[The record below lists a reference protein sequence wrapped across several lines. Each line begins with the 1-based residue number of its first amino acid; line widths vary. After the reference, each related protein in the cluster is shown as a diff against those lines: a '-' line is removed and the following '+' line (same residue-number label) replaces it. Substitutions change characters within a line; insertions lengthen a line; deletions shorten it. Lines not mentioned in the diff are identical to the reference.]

1 MSESDQQTD
10 DRVSQFGKWLSL
22 GGSII
27 APATLITTLL
37 FYFGYVSS
45 RAQYDYFGV
54 DVDTIGLTTQDYV
67 MRSPQPLLVPLLVLT
82 LLGGGFFAAHVA
94 ARRQAAANPSFRT
107 VAKRMVVGGLIL
119 LGVGVALLFSYAA
132 IGDWGYYA
140 FVTPLILAVGAA
152 STAYGL
158 LTVRWMDRRSRHN
171 PPDSGF
177 TGLAVVVSLWIAVAA
192 SLFWATATV
201 AQLSGRGL
209 AKEQAQNLSEL
220 PSVIVDSKERLFLPA
235 GVGVEER
242 DLTGKGD
249 GETFRYRYW
258 NLRLLI
264 HGRDRM
270 FLVPT
275 AWHANNT
282 TLVMPLNDDVRV
294 QFQFRNDPP

>member
-1 MSESDQQTD
+1 MSESDHPPE

-22 GGSII
+22 GASII
-27 APATLITTLL
+27 APATLITALL

-45 RAQYDYFGV
+45 RAQYDYYGV

-82 LLGGGFFAAHVA
+82 LLGGGFLAAHVA
-94 ARRQAAANPSFRT
+94 ARRHAAANPSFRA
-107 VAKRMVVGGLIL
+107 VAKRMVVGGLTL

-132 IGDWGYYA
+132 IGDWGYYPL
-140 FVTPLILAVGAA
+140 VTPLILAVGAA

-158 LTVRWMDRRSRHN
+158 STIRWMDRRSRHE

-177 TGLAVVVSLWIAVAA
+177 TGIAVVVSLWIAVAA

-209 AKEQAQNLSEL
+209 AKEQAQNLGEL

-249 GETFRYRYW
+249 GEAFRYRYW

-264 HGRDRM
+264 HGKDRM

-282 TLVMPLNDDVRV
+282 TLVMPLNGDVRV